1 MGEQEQ
7 TTATNGPAR
16 PVTHDVQEVQ
26 DAQDAVEL
34 EVSPA
39 RPVRWIP
46 VAAIALLLA
55 GGLLWWALGWTSP
68 QPETTALP
76 LAEPNTLPTVRPS
89 AEAVRAQE
97 AIGITPSPVE
107 STSAESLIVTPTVAL
122 PTVTPTTAVA
132 QVATRTVT
140 IGGQA
145 TLRLELEGA
154 TFESSGRPIDLP
166 LEPRTYTVGAETS
179 TIIDRWCV
187 QVGVTSLIF
196 DLTMALNSATEAVK
210 TTGNLHLHD
219 GFCDAPGGLLVSSP
233 VDLEIPADAS
243 AEVPLSLQTR
253 THLLG
258 VTDLLDTNTGVF
270 VGLVISNTRPR

>member
-16 PVTHDVQEVQ
+16 PAV
-26 DAQDAVEL
+26 QDAVEL
-34 EVSPA
+34 EVSPV
-39 RPVRWIP
+39 RPVRWMP
-46 VAAIALLLA
+46 VAVIALILA
-55 GGLLWWALGWTSP
+55 GGLVWWALGMTSP
-68 QPETTALP
+68 QPETVLP
-76 LAEPNTLPTVRPS
+76 LAEPDSPPTVAPAVEPVRMQEVS
-89 AEAVRAQE
+89 AV
-97 AIGITPSPVE
+97 TPSPAAATGV
-107 STSAESLIVTPTVAL
+107 ESLIVTPTVAL

-154 TFESSGRPIDLP
+154 NFESSGRPIDLP
-166 LEPRTYTVGAETS
+166 LEPRTYTLGADNS
-179 TIIDRWCV
+179 TIEDRWCV
-187 QVGVTSLIF
+187 QVGVASLIF
-196 DLTMALNSATEAVK
+196 DLTLALNSATEAVE

-233 VDLEIPADAS
+233 VGLEIPADAS

-253 THLLG
+253 TRLLG